1 MPEWYSHIK
10 DTPSG
15 KRSGSK
21 LLSIHSEGVTQKAL
35 QKLKSD
41 LVFDRNWSSLS
52 LNEFVRLVGKYHD
65 LGKYTSFFQDYLF
78 GLRVDPS
85 LKQHARFGAIILY
98 NYLKKNGDNELAYLG
113 YFIVKN
119 HHRNLHAPASDED
132 DKMLTISGAAGIS
145 EVFEQQKKSLESF
158 LLHIEKETG
167 FDNLRELLYT
177 PEGKAFRLWIK
188 RELNASPKLYRY
200 FFINYCFSLLIEG
213 DKLDASDTPIYAAQ
227 EISDTAVDIF
237 MRRLNGI
244 SNPKN
249 DLRNAVR
256 QEVIENLNREDIID
270 KKLFLLTAPTG
281 IGKTLTALD
290 FALKLRAKLPDNP
303 QIIVGLPFINIIEQ
317 TLEVYAQVLSPFGAK
332 VIGHYQYA
340 DVFGNQ
346 NDNEQEEEQGY
357 HQRRMEL
364 DTWQSDIVIT
374 SFVQLLQTMVS
385 NRNKMLLKFNH
396 LAGAIV
402 IMDEVQSLRLEQTP
416 FIGAVL
422 YLMARYLNT
431 RFILMTA
438 TKPLIFELADEH
450 ILREEGT
457 SAVLESFPLLHNPE
471 HYFTQFERT
480 QIVPLLHIQFE
491 ETISFLDVFGQKW
504 SEGQSCLIVV
514 NTVKQSLELFESV
527 QAWIV
532 QKGYVNPIYYL
543 STNIIPLLRMDVIQ
557 KIKHDLHEGLCPLLI
572 ATQVVEAG
580 VDLDFDMGFRDLA
593 PIDSIVQVAGRI
605 NRENSPE
612 RRLAPLYIV
621 DFNDCRHIYGPIT
634 DAQAKKS
641 LGEDPIPEP
650 KYYKLIETY
659 FWNVAERN
667 AYDDSLKLFRAL
679 KELEYNISQE
689 NIPISKFQV
698 IPDSQFALSVYLDW
712 DEEGIQAREFYLSV
726 LREKDRKK
734 GYALKAEFDRLFKRK
749 FHQRIMVVPK
759 WYCEDLESLLPEQP
773 DFPIKYI
780 PLPETSGWY
789 LMPTGF
795 NRKKSKSPIH
805 QAVML

>member
-1 MPEWYSHIK
+1 MPEWYSHVK
-10 DTPSG
+10 ETPEG

-21 LLSIHSEGVTQKAL
+21 LLSVHTEGVTQKAS
-35 QKLKSD
+35 QKVKSD
-41 LVFDRNWSSLS
+41 LVFDRHWPSLS
-52 LNEFVRLVGKYHD
+52 IHEFVRLIGKYHD
-65 LGKYTSFFQDYLF
+65 LGKYTCFFQDYLF
-78 GLRVDPS
+78 GLRVDPL
-85 LKQHARFGAIILY
+85 LKQHARFGAITLY
-98 NYLKKNGDNELAYLG
+98 NYLRNTGDNELAYLG

-132 DKMLTISGAAGIS
+132 DKMLTIPGAASIN
-145 EVFEQQKKSLESF
+145 EVFEQQKKSFESF
-158 LLHIEKETG
+158 LPHIEKETG
-167 FDNLRELLYT
+167 FNNLKELLYT

-188 RELNASPKLYRY
+188 RELNTSPKLYRY

-213 DKLDASDTPIYAAQ
+213 DKLDASDTPIHTCKVLP
-227 EISDTAVDIF
+227 DTAVDTF
-237 MRRLNGI
+237 MQHFGI
-244 SNPKN
+244 NPKN

-256 QEVIENLNREDIID
+256 REVIANLNRPDIID

-317 TLEVYAQVLSPFGAK
+317 TLEVYTQVLSPFGAK
-332 VIGHYQYA
+332 IFGHYQYA
-340 DVFGNQ
+340 DIFGNQ
-346 NDNEQEEEQGY
+346 TDNEQDEEQGY

-422 YLMARYLNT
+422 YLMARFLDT

-450 ILREEGT
+450 ILKEEGT
-457 SAVLESFPLLHNPE
+457 SAVLEAFPLLDNPE
-471 HYFTQFERT
+471 HYFAQFERT
-480 QIVPLLHIQFE
+480 QIIPLPHIKLE
-491 ETISFLDVFGQKW
+491 ETGSFLDIFEQKW
-504 SEGQSCLIVV
+504 SVGQSCLIVV
-514 NTVKQSLELFESV
+514 NTVKRSLELFEII
-527 QAWIV
+527 QTWLA
-532 QKGYVNPIYYL
+532 QKGHVNPIYYL

-557 KIKHDLHEGLCPLLI
+557 RIKCDLQEGLCPLLI

-605 NRENSPE
+605 NRENSSE
-612 RRLAPLYIV
+612 RRLSPLYII
-621 DFNDCRHIYGPIT
+621 DFNDCRNIYGPIT
-634 DAQAKKS
+634 DAQTKKS
-641 LGEDPIPEP
+641 LGEHPIPEP
-650 KYYKLIETY
+650 EYYRLIETY

-679 KELEYNISQE
+679 KGLEYNISQD

-698 IPDSQFALSVYLDW
+698 IPDSKFALSVYLDW

-726 LREKDRKK
+726 LREKDRKT

-759 WYCEDLESLLPEQP
+759 WYCEDLASLLPEQP

-780 PLPETSGWY
+780 PLSETTSWY
-789 LMPTGF
+789 HISTGF
-795 NRKKSKSPIH
+795 NRKKSKQPMH
-805 QAVML
+805 QAIML